1 MEASIFRQASPRHS
15 SSLVKETV
23 AEHVAPAL
31 GISNAPSLRE
41 YDGEIVEEAAS
52 PFRVP
57 SLIYDPAQFPKE
69 APTSFSGVDLE
80 ASIVRQASPRHSSP
94 WVKETVA
101 EHVAPALGAS
111 NEPSYD
117 GEIVEAPAGEGSMDM
132 AAVSF
137 QSELDAGAEAEH
149 SAAPAAVVCDPSVDL
164 GEKPWS
170 AVLRSSSSVSWSWLS
185 SSGVYEVREV

>member
-1 MEASIFRQASPRHS
+1 M
-15 SSLVKETV
+15 VKDTV

-31 GISNAPSLRE
+31 RISNAPSPRE

-52 PFRVP
+52 PFLVP

-94 WVKETVA
+94 VVKETVA
-101 EHVAPALGAS
+101 EHVAPALGIS

-117 GEIVEAPAGEGSMDM
+117 GEIVEAPAGKGSMDM
-132 AAVSF
+132 AAVCF
-137 QSELDAGAEAEH
+137 QSELDADAEADH
-149 SAAPAAVVCDPSVDL
+149 SAAAAAVVCDPSVDL
-164 GEKPWS
+164 GENSWS
-170 AVLRSSSSVSWSWLS
+170 AFLRSSSSDSWSWLS